1 MTALAVDD
9 FLKKTIQ
16 QPDPNAHREKHFC
29 YKQLITTG
37 AIMDCRVGGVEQ
49 SSVKC
54 SVKNENQ
61 SVEWGVQGVE
71 CESETAQCNVQ
82 NLKFGVWSVQC
93 VDCRMRGV
101 EWTLQK
107 AAWEAKVWRV
117 EYGVWS
123 SKWGVCVDC

>member
-1 MTALAVDD
+1 MHTAKNTFVTNNL
-9 FLKKTIQ
+9 LQ
-16 QPDPNAHREKHFC
+16 QVPLWTVEW
-29 YKQLITTG
+29 
-37 AIMDCRVGGVEQ
+37 GGVQQ

-82 NLKFGVWSVQC
+82 NVKFGVWSVQC

-123 SKWGVCVDC
+123 SKWGVCVDS